1 MQMGFASARL
11 HTLSHPTSSWELSMR
26 TVLACAALLL
36 LAGCAS
42 TPAPSTLPL
51 TQCPA
56 TRPQVCTMEYAPVC
70 AQRNNGDM
78 REYASGCNACADES
92 VQGYLPGPCTQ

>member
-1 MQMGFASARL
+1 
-11 HTLSHPTSSWELSMR
+11 MR
-26 TVLACAALLL
+26 IVWACATLLA

-42 TPAPSTLPL
+42 KPALPAL
-51 TQCPA
+51 PMIQCEA

-70 AQRNNGDM
+70 AQRYDGGM

-92 VQGYLPGPCTQ
+92 VQAYLPGSCPE

>member
-1 MQMGFASARL
+1 
-11 HTLSHPTSSWELSMR
+11 MR
-26 TVLACAALLL
+26 IVWACAALLV

-42 TPAPSTLPL
+42 KPPAPTLPM

-56 TRPQVCTMEYAPVC
+56 TRPQVCTMQYEPVC
-70 AQRNNGDM
+70 AQRDKGGL

-92 VQGYLPGPCTQ
+92 VQAYLPGPCPE